1 MKQTLLSIIVIGFL
15 FSMSVSASGSTL
27 DSVITRD
34 ANLRS
39 GPGTDFTVITA
50 LYAGTRVSWIKS
62 ENQWVQVNIPALKKQ
77 GWIHFSLVKRIPSTS
92 SHILPQSV
100 IGIID
105 IQRVLNESIQ
115 GIAAKEKLDHIQ
127 KSSGSEQIE
136 NTEKQIISGILLEIE
151 VIVTAYAQKNGFTHI
166 LNTNSGAVFYHD
178 TVYDITNDIIREY
191 NEQLQLNN

>member
-1 MKQTLLSIIVIGFL
+1 
-15 FSMSVSASGSTL
+15 
-27 DSVITRD
+27 
-34 ANLRS
+34 
-39 GPGTDFTVITA
+39 
-50 LYAGTRVSWIKS
+50 
-62 ENQWVQVNIPALKKQ
+62 VQVNIPALKKQ

-127 KSSGSEQIE
+127 KRSGSEQIE